1 MPKVKDLTITD
12 FLFDIDQVGI
22 IVPDMDKAQA
32 SMLALYGL
40 EPEVDYIKDYD
51 LFYRGEEAH
60 PTAKVCAYRYM
71 NVELEFIQPVG
82 EGKSA
87 WHDYLAMGQKG
98 IHHIRYNVWNYKEA
112 RQLMLDHGYKPWIEG
127 EGTGVEGLEY
137 TYFDTLE
144 DFGFVTEI
152 INWHEVN
159 KDPAPAG
166 K

>member
-12 FLFDIDQVGI
+12 LLNDIDQVGV
-22 IVPDMDKAQA
+22 IVRDMDKVQKA
-32 SMLALYGL
+32 MLDLYGL
-40 EPEVDYIKDYD
+40 VPEVDYEKNYT

-60 PTAKVCAYRYM
+60 PTAKVCAYRYF

-87 WHDYLAMGQKG
+87 WHDYLASGQEG
-98 IHHIRYNVWNYKEA
+98 IHHIRYNVRNYKQA

-137 TYFDTLE
+137 TYFDTL
-144 DFGFVTEI
+144 DDMGFVTEI

-159 KDPAPAG
+159 GD
-166 K
+166 